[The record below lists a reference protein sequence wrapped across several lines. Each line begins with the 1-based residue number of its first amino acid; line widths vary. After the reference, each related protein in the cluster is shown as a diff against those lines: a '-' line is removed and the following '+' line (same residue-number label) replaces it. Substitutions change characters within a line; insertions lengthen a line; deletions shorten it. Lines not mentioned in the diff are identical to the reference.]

1 MWLSAALPIAAQTPA
16 GEPERW
22 GELADTIFKNYGV
35 DDGVPISS
43 VSAFAE
49 DGDGFLWVGTHAGL
63 ARWDGYHFRVY
74 RKDPAKPGALR
85 DDLIWCLQPDG
96 QGRIWVGTNGGAV
109 SRYDR
114 QTDSFVTIDAG
125 AGGNENIPVRAL
137 AQDGADGMWAGT
149 DRGLVHIGPDGARI
163 SFQTSED
170 DRPPARAVTSLLHDR
185 SGRLW
190 VGTKT
195 GLMRQEDGTFH
206 FALVPVEGGKPE
218 ETVVMSLL
226 EASDGRIWAGT
237 RNQGAYIVSPS
248 DHSVRLIRQ
257 AMPPELE
264 KLPFRTL
271 AEGKSGELWLG
282 GEGGIVVLDP
292 SSGHARHILH
302 DAART
307 SSLPHDFVVS
317 LYRDRSG
324 LMWAGT
330 YSGMGFVN
338 PTQDAVLTVFGG
350 VNQSSGLRAPDVVST
365 LSASNGLV
373 WAGYFS
379 GGADVLDPFGHRLA
393 ALRPDPAHPQ
403 TALPMDVTIAFAQ
416 GGDGNVYLGTGK
428 GLYRATLKGAAVTR
442 LPLAPELTEPAIFS
456 LQSDNAGLWV
466 GTRSLG
472 LWRMDYRDGTFRR
485 RAANALTDQWIM
497 GVEPTGEGR
506 IWIGTNQGL
515 YLLDPG
521 SDHVSKVLPD
531 PQDAQSQ
538 SGALVTSLMTDRKGR
553 LWVGLRDGR
562 GIAEIDALVAGEPPH
577 VTRIGAAEGL
587 SDLDVDALAED
598 LTGDVWAST
607 ASGLL
612 FDISP
617 DRRIRTALGRAEGV
631 GTRSFTWHSGART
644 AHGELLFGG
653 DGALT
658 VLRPDRIKP
667 WDWRPPV
674 VITDLRVGGHAVA
687 PPMGDGASAE
697 PPLEILPKANSLT
710 VEFAALDYS
719 APERNRYAYK
729 LEGYDKEWV
738 PTDSTRRLASYTN
751 LPPGHYILHLR
762 GSNRDGVW
770 TEQSFDLPIR
780 VMPAWY
786 QTVWFRLALA
796 VLALAAVWLLV
807 RVRTSYLRQRQL
819 ILEQQVRQ
827 RTSELRLSNSQL
839 ETRTEEL
846 AQSLQEVAESRAKV
860 TNLLDTSGQGFLS
873 FGPDLIIEPDYSR
886 ACLSMLDAP
895 PQGRRAD
902 EVLFQGDIAK
912 AELFREI
919 VGGALAS
926 EDSFKRDLLLSLLP
940 GSTERLNRLLK
951 LEYKRLDNGHL
962 MVVLT
967 DVTEER
973 RLSKRLDSERQRL
986 AMIVAAVTESRDFF
1000 DSVESFRQFYRQDLM
1015 RILSTRTEPLSVH
1028 QEIARQIHTFKGML
1042 AQFNFEAAPQLL
1054 HQLEEKLSELRR
1066 KGQAMTAGQIVELVL
1081 SFDLHGAL
1089 ETDLT
1094 VLRNALG
1101 DDFLDQGKRVFLPL
1115 PQARKLRAVAERL
1128 LAGED
1133 LDPGSNELRE
1143 LFEAF
1148 RNLDKISLA
1157 EALATYDHTVS
1168 QVAKRLEKE
1177 VDRLTIDGDEDI
1189 WLDPDLYGPFLRSL
1203 VHVFRNAVAHGIEDP
1218 DERLANGKDA
1228 MGKIECRIRLKG
1240 SSFSLSIADDGAG
1253 LDVAQLR
1260 DKAVSL
1266 GLMSREDADGLSE
1279 DEAMA
1284 LIFADAFSSRN
1295 QADEL
1300 AGRGVGLAAVQ
1311 AETRT
1316 LGGQVIVTSSPGEG
1330 TRFQFS
1336 LPLPAQTANRLSAD
1350 VTGI

>member
-16 GEPERW
+16 GAPERW
-22 GELADTIFKNYGV
+22 AELADTIFKNYGV
-35 DDGVPISS
+35 DDGVPIST
-43 VSAFAE
+43 VTAFAE
-49 DGDGFLWVGTHAGL
+49 DGDGFLWVGTQAGL

-74 RKDPAKPGALR
+74 HKDPAKPGALK
-85 DDLIWCLQPDG
+85 DDFIWCLKTDS
-96 QGRIWVGTNGGAV
+96 QGRLWIGTNGGAV

-114 QTDSFVTIDAG
+114 ATDSFVTVSTG

-137 AQDGADGMWAGT
+137 AQDGADGMWVGT
-149 DRGLVHIGPDGARI
+149 DRGLVHIGPDGTRI
-163 SFQTSED
+163 SSPTPED
-170 DRPPARAVTSLLHDR
+170 DRLPARAVTSLLLDR
-185 SGRLW
+185 GGRLW
-190 VGTKT
+190 VGTKA
-195 GLMRQEDGTFH
+195 GLMRQEDGSSH
-206 FALVPVEGGKPE
+206 FALLPVEGGKAE
-218 ETVVMSLL
+218 EIVVMSLL

-237 RNQGAYIVSPS
+237 RNQGAYFVAPS
-248 DHSVRLIRQ
+248 GHSVRLIRQ
-257 AMPPELE
+257 TMPPELE
-264 KLPFRTL
+264 RLPFRTL

-282 GEGGIVVLDP
+282 GEGGIVVFDP
-292 SSGHARHILH
+292 ASGHARHILH
-302 DAART
+302 DVART
-307 SSLPHDFVVS
+307 SSLPHDFVFS

-324 LMWAGT
+324 LIWAGT

-350 VNQSSGLRAPDVVST
+350 MSQSSGLRAPDVVST
-365 LSASNGLV
+365 LATSNGLV

-393 ALRPDPAHPQ
+393 ALRPDSAHPQ
-403 TALPMDVTIAFAQ
+403 TALPMDVVRILTQ

-428 GLYRATLKGAAVTR
+428 GLYRATSKGAAVTR
-442 LPLAPELTEPAIFS
+442 LPFAPEMVDPTVFS
-456 LQSDNAGLWV
+456 LHSDSAGLWI

-485 RAANALTDQWIM
+485 RAANTLTDQWIM
-497 GVEPTGEGR
+497 GIEPTGEGR
-506 IWIGTNQGL
+506 IWVGTNQGL
-515 YLLDPG
+515 YLFDPG
-521 SDHVSKVLPD
+521 SEQVSKVLPD
-531 PQDAQSQ
+531 PRGAQSQ
-538 SGALVTSLMTDRKGR
+538 SGALVTSLLTDHKGW

-562 GIAEIDALVAGEPPH
+562 GIAVIDAVATGEPPR
-577 VTRIGAAEGL
+577 VTRLGAADGL
-587 SDLDVDALAED
+587 SDLDVDALVED
-598 LTGDVWAST
+598 SSGAVWAST
-607 ASGLL
+607 ASGML

-617 DRRIRTALGRAEGV
+617 DLRILDALGRAEGI
-631 GTRSFTWHSGART
+631 GTRSFTWNSGAVT

-658 VLRPDRIKP
+658 VLRPDRLKP
-667 WDWRPPV
+667 WDWHPPV

-687 PPMGDGASAE
+687 PPSGGG
-697 PPLEILPKANSLT
+697 PLDILANANSLA
-710 VEFAALDYS
+710 VEFSSLDYS

-729 LEGYDKEWV
+729 LEGYDKDWV
-738 PTDSTRRLASYTN
+738 PTDATRRLASYTN
-751 LPPGHYILHLR
+751 LPPGQYVLHLR
-762 GSNRDGVW
+762 GTNRDGVW
-770 TEQSFDLPIR
+770 SEKAFDLPIR
-780 VMPAWY
+780 VAPAWY
-786 QTVWFRLALA
+786 QTIWFRLVLG

-807 RVRTSYLRQRQL
+807 WVRTSYLRQRQL
-819 ILEQQVRQ
+819 ILEQQVKQ

-860 TNLLDTSGQGFLS
+860 TSLLDTSGQGFLS

-886 ACLSMLDAP
+886 ACLSMLGAP

-902 EVLFQGDIAK
+902 EILFQGDTAK
-912 AELFREI
+912 AELFRE
-919 VGGALAS
+919 VVSGALTS
-926 EDSFKRDLLLSLLP
+926 EDGFKRDLLLSLLP
-940 GSTERLNRLLK
+940 ASTERLGRLLK
-951 LEYKRLDNGHL
+951 LEYKRLDHGRL

-986 AMIVAAVTESRDFF
+986 AMIVAAVCESRDFF
-1000 DSVESFRQFYRQDLM
+1000 DAIESFRQFYRQNLM
-1015 RILSTRTEPLSVH
+1015 RILSTRIEPLSVH
-1028 QEIARQIHTFKGML
+1028 QEITRQIHTFKGML
-1042 AQFNFEAAPQLL
+1042 AQFSFEAAPQLL
-1054 HQLEEKLSELRR
+1054 HQLEDKLSELRR
-1066 KGQAMTAGQIVELVL
+1066 RGRMTAGQITELVL

-1101 DDFLDQGKRVFLPL
+1101 DDFMDQGKRVFLPL
-1115 PQARKLRAVAERL
+1115 TQARKLRAVAERL
-1128 LAGED
+1128 LAGD
-1133 LDPGSNELRE
+1133 PLDPRSDELRE

-1157 EALATYDHTVS
+1157 ETLATYGHTVA

-1177 VDRLTIDGDEDI
+1177 VERLSIDSDEDI

-1203 VHVFRNAVAHGIEDP
+1203 VHVFRNAVAHGIEGP
-1218 DERLANGKDA
+1218 DERLANGKESA
-1228 MGKIECRIRLKG
+1228 GRIECAIRLNG
-1240 SSFSLSIADDGAG
+1240 SSFTLNIVDDGAG
-1253 LDVAQLR
+1253 IDAAQLR

-1266 GLMSREDADGLSE
+1266 GLMSREEADGLSE
-1279 DEAMA
+1279 DEAIA

-1300 AGRGVGLAAVQ
+1300 AGRGVGLAAVR
-1311 AETRT
+1311 AETQA
-1316 LGGQVIVTSSPGEG
+1316 LGGEVVVTSSPGEG

-1336 LPLPAQTANRLSAD
+1336 LPLPAQMVSRLSAD

>member
-22 GELADTIFKNYGV
+22 AELADTIFKNYGV
-35 DDGVPISS
+35 DDGVPLST
-43 VSAFAE
+43 VTAFAE
-49 DGDGFLWVGTHAGL
+49 DGDGFLWVGTMAGL

-85 DDLIWCLQPDG
+85 DDFIWCLQSDN
-96 QGRIWVGTNGGAV
+96 QGRLWVGTNGGAV

-114 QTDSFVTIDAG
+114 QTDSFFTIDAG
-125 AGGNENIPVRAL
+125 PGGDENISVRAL
-137 AQDGADGMWAGT
+137 AQDGAGGMWVGT
-149 DRGLVHIGPDGARI
+149 DRGLVHLGSDGARI
-163 SFQTSED
+163 AAPTSD
-170 DRPPARAVTSLLHDR
+170 GVDISSRAINSVVHD
-185 SGRLW
+185 SHGRLW

-195 GLMRQEDGTFH
+195 GLTFKEDG
-206 FALVPVEGGKPE
+206 ASPLVPVPVEGGKAE
-218 ETVVMSLL
+218 ETEVMSLL
-226 EASDGRIWAGT
+226 EASDGRIWVGT
-237 RNQGAYIVSPS
+237 RNQGAYVAAPFGQ
-248 DHSVRLIRQ
+248 SVRLIRQ

-264 KLPFRTL
+264 HLPFRAL
-271 AEGKSGELWLG
+271 AEGKPGELWFG
-282 GEGGIVVLDP
+282 GEGGIVVFDT
-292 SSGHARHILH
+292 SSGYSRHILH

-307 SSLPHDFVVS
+307 TSLPHDRVLS

-330 YSGMGFVN
+330 YSGMGFHN
-338 PTQDAVLTVFGG
+338 STQDAALTLFGG
-350 VNQSSGLRAPDVVST
+350 VNQVSGLRERDVISTLSTSSGL
-365 LSASNGLV
+365 V
-373 WAGYFS
+373 WVGYFS
-379 GGADVLDPFGHRLA
+379 GGVDILDPFGHRVA
-393 ALRPDPAHPQ
+393 ALRPDLAHPQ
-403 TALPMDVTIAFAQ
+403 TALPTDVVRIFTQ
-416 GGDGNVYLGTGK
+416 GADGAVYLGTGK
-428 GLYRATLKGAAVTR
+428 GLYRATSKGTAVTR
-442 LPLAPELTEPAIFS
+442 LSITPEREEPAIFS
-456 LQSDNAGLWV
+456 LQSDGSGLWV
-466 GTRSLG
+466 GTRSQG

-485 RAANALTDQWIM
+485 RAAKTFTDQWILAM
-497 GVEPTGEGR
+497 APTGDGR
-506 IWIGTNQGL
+506 VWIGTNQGL
-515 YLLDPG
+515 YLFDPG
-521 SDHVSKVLPD
+521 SEWVSKVLPD

-538 SGALVTSLMTDRKGR
+538 SGALVTSLLTDRKGR
-553 LWVGLRDGR
+553 LWVALRDGR
-562 GIAEIDALVAGEPPH
+562 GIAVIDALAVGEPPR
-577 VTRIGAAEGL
+577 VTRIGIADGL
-587 SDLDVDALAED
+587 SDVDVDALVED
-598 LTGDVWAST
+598 FSGTVWAST

-612 FDISP
+612 VGISS
-617 DRRIRTALGRAEGV
+617 DRRIATTLGRAEGI
-631 GTRSFTWHSGART
+631 GTRSFIWNAGAVT
-644 AHGELLFGG
+644 SHGELLFGG

-658 VLRPDRIKP
+658 VLRPDRLKP
-667 WDWRPPV
+667 WEWHPPV
-674 VITDLRVGGHAVA
+674 VVTDLRIGGHAVA
-687 PPMGDGASAE
+687 HPPEDG
-697 PPLEILPKANSLT
+697 PLDILPSANSLA
-710 VEFAALDYS
+710 VEFSSLDYS
-719 APERNRYAYK
+719 APERNQYAYK
-729 LEGYDKEWV
+729 LEGYDKDWV

-786 QTVWFRLALA
+786 QTVWFRVALA

-807 RVRTSYLRQRQL
+807 RVRTSFLRQRQL
-819 ILEQQVRQ
+819 ILERQVRQ

-839 ETRTEEL
+839 EMRTEEL

-886 ACLSMLDAP
+886 ACLSMLDAA

-902 EVLFQGDIAK
+902 DILFQGDATK
-912 AELFREI
+912 AELFRE
-919 VGGALAS
+919 VVSGALAS
-926 EDSFKRDLLLSLLP
+926 EDNFKRDLLLSLLP
-940 GSTERLNRLLK
+940 ASTERLGRLLK
-951 LEYKRLDNGHL
+951 LEYKRLDQGRL

-1000 DSVESFRQFYRQDLM
+1000 DSVEAFRQFYRQDLM
-1015 RILSTRTEPLSVH
+1015 RILSTRTDPLSVH
-1028 QEIARQIHTFKGML
+1028 QEVARQIHTFKGML
-1042 AQFNFEAAPQLL
+1042 AQFSFEAAPQLL
-1054 HQLEEKLSELRR
+1054 HQLEEKLSDLRR
-1066 KGQAMTAGQIVELVL
+1066 KGQMTAGQIVELVL
-1081 SFDLHGAL
+1081 SFDLHGAF

-1101 DDFLDQGKRVFLPL
+1101 EDFLDQGKRVFLPL
-1115 PQARKLRAVAERL
+1115 PQARKLRAVAEKV
-1128 LAGED
+1128 LAGEE
-1133 LDPGSNELRE
+1133 LDPGSDELRE

-1177 VDRLTIDGDEDI
+1177 VDRLSIDGGEDL
-1189 WLDPDLYGPFLRSL
+1189 WLDPDHYGPFLRSL
-1203 VHVFRNAVAHGIEDP
+1203 VHVFRNAVIHGIEEP
-1218 DERLANGKDA
+1218 DERMANGKEPA
-1228 MGKIECRIRLKG
+1228 GKIECRIRLKG
-1240 SSFSLSIADDGAG
+1240 SSFTLSIADDGAG
-1253 LDVAQLR
+1253 LDAAQLR

-1266 GLMSREDADGLSE
+1266 GLMSRDDANGLSE

-1284 LIFADAFSSRN
+1284 LIFADALSSRT

-1311 AETRT
+1311 AETRA

-1336 LPLPAQTANRLSAD
+1336 LPLPAQTVSRLSAD